1 MSGRSKAPG
10 AKKSKAPT
18 AKPKSQRLVFHN
30 YDGALFAG
38 DGPTATAL
46 RSTKS
51 YEVYSSMMK
60 AHGAKEPTVVEI
72 SPDVWHGRG
81 PKGALDKALRQ
92 KGRQLTGKE
101 RTALKQNA
109 RASDMDW
116 ADRKATWA
124 RATRTLK
131 KGGGTRR
138 RRKTARRRK
147 RRTGRRRR

>member
-1 MSGRSKAPG
+1 M
-10 AKKSKAPT
+10 
-18 AKPKSQRLVFHN
+18 
-30 YDGALFAG
+30 
-38 DGPTATAL
+38 
-46 RSTKS
+46 
-51 YEVYSSMMK
+51 
-60 AHGAKEPTVVEI
+60 VEI
-72 SPDVWHGRG
+72 SPDVWHGRR